1 MVSRTFQWYRRI
13 VEKIMII
20 YVAGY
25 PKSGTTWIT
34 RLLGDALSCNTGGSI
49 PAEDKKEI
57 ATEVYGDANI
67 TVRKGHFV
75 LMDTV
80 ASLPVIKPHR
90 LQWKGL
96 SAKHHKVVL
105 VVRDPRDIVV
115 SGAFHWKVSTR
126 DFLDDMIKGTNGM
139 RTMGP
144 WFVFMREWLVKY
156 KKFDAVIV
164 RYEDLLQGPAS
175 LQKLLEDLRF
185 IVNNKMIAES
195 YERQN
200 FQNRVIDVI
209 QNGHKYN
216 LGRAFNLRFMR
227 KGVAGDWRN
236 HFTYEEASDAESYFG
251 ELLSYFNY
259 ESDPLWWKEMR

>member
-1 MVSRTFQWYRRI
+1 MSMTV
-13 VEKIMII
+13 

-34 RLLGDALSCNTGGSI
+34 RLLGDVLSCKTGGSL

-57 ATEVYGDANI
+57 ATEVYGDADI

-80 ASLPVIKPHR
+80 ASSPVIKPHR

-96 SAKHHKVVL
+96 RKRNHKVVL
-105 VVRDPRDIVV
+105 VVRDPRDIAV
-115 SGAFHWKVSTR
+115 SGAFHWKVSASS
-126 DFLDDMIKGTNGM
+126 FLTDMIKGTNGM

-144 WFVFMREWLVKY
+144 WNVFMREWLEKY

-164 RYEDLLQGPAS
+164 RYEDMLQGPVV
-175 LQKLLEDLRF
+175 LEKLLNDLRF
-185 IVNNKMIAES
+185 VVVNTTIAEA

-200 FQNRVIDVI
+200 FKNRVIDVI
-209 QNGHKYN
+209 QNGHNYN
-216 LGRAFNLRFMR
+216 LGKSFNTKFMR

-236 HFTYEEASDAESYFG
+236 HFTRTEAFDAEVNFG
-251 ELLSYFNY
+251 ELLSYFKY
-259 ESDPLWWKEMR
+259 ESDPLWWEEVK

>member
-1 MVSRTFQWYRRI
+1 MSMT
-13 VEKIMII
+13 I

-34 RLLGDALSCNTGGSI
+34 RLLGDVLRCKTGGSL

-57 ATEVYGDANI
+57 AAEVYGEDSHI
-67 TVRKGHFV
+67 MIRKGHFV

-96 SAKHHKVVL
+96 HEPSHKVVL
-105 VVRDPRDIVV
+105 VVRDPRDIAV
-115 SGAFHWKVSTR
+115 SGAHHWKVSV
-126 DFLDDMIKGTNGM
+126 DSFLQDMIKGTNGM

-144 WFVFMREWLVKY
+144 WFVFMREWLAKY
-156 KKFDAVIV
+156 KEFDAVIV
-164 RYEDLLQGPAS
+164 RYEDMLQGADS
-175 LQKLLEDLRF
+175 LEKLLNDLRF
-185 IVNNKMIAES
+185 IVNNQMIAEA
-195 YERQN
+195 YERQS
-200 FQNRVIDVI
+200 FQNRVIDII
-209 QNGHKYN
+209 QNGHNYN

-236 HFTYEEASDAESYFG
+236 HFTRTAAFDAEVNFG
-251 ELLSYFNY
+251 ELLSYFKY
-259 ESDPLWWKEMR
+259 ESNSLWWEEIK

>member
-1 MVSRTFQWYRRI
+1 MSMTV
-13 VEKIMII
+13 

-34 RLLGDALSCNTGGSI
+34 RLLGDVLSCKTGGSL

-57 ATEVYGDANI
+57 ATEVYGDTNI

-75 LMDTV
+75 LMDTI

-96 SAKHHKVVL
+96 RKRSHKVVL
-105 VVRDPRDIVV
+105 IVRDPRDIAV
-115 SGAFHWKVSTR
+115 SGAFHWKVSVSS
-126 DFLDDMIKGTNGM
+126 FLMDMIKGTNGM

-144 WFVFMREWLVKY
+144 WNVFMREWLAKY
-156 KKFDAVIV
+156 KKFDAIIV
-164 RYEDLLQGPAS
+164 RYEDMLQGTEF
-175 LQKLLEDLRF
+175 LEQLL
-185 IVNNKMIAES
+185 NNLGFVVAEKKIAEA

-200 FQNRVIDVI
+200 FQNRVVDII
-209 QNGHKYN
+209 QNGHNYN

-227 KGVAGDWRN
+227 KGVVGDWHN
-236 HFTYEEASDAESYFG
+236 HFTRAEAFDTEVSFG
-251 ELLSYFNY
+251 ELLSYFKY
-259 ESDPLWWKEMR
+259 ESNSLWWEEIP

>member
-1 MVSRTFQWYRRI
+1 MNVT
-13 VEKIMII
+13 I

-34 RLLGDALSCNTGGSI
+34 RLLGDVLNCKTGGST
-49 PAEDKKEI
+49 PAEDSKEI
-57 ATEVYGDANI
+57 ATEIFDEKSNI
-67 TVRKGHFV
+67 TVRKGHFI
-75 LMDTV
+75 LMDNI
-80 ASLPVIKPHR
+80 SRIPVIKPHR
-90 LQWKGL
+90 LHWKAL
-96 SAKHHKVVL
+96 RPKNHKVVL
-105 VVRDPRDIVV
+105 IVRDPRDIAV

-126 DFLDDMIKGTNGM
+126 DFLNDMIKGTNGM

-144 WFVFMREWLVKY
+144 WIVFMREWLAKY

-164 RYEDLLQGPAS
+164 RYEDVLQGSAS
-175 LQKLLEDLRF
+175 FEKLLTDLGF

-227 KGVAGDWRN
+227 KGVVGDWRN
-236 HFTYEEASDAESYFG
+236 HFTRAEAFDAEVNFG
-251 ELLSYFNY
+251 ELLSHFKY
-259 ESDPLWWKEMR
+259 ESNPLWYEEI